1 MRYVV
6 VALAAG
12 ALVVGGCGNSD
23 SSSPAASGSSPTAS
37 TSDSVPQSATGSTWT
52 VEEAGRHYLAITK
65 KGIADI
71 NRLKALEDSAPLSDI
86 QSACGAVSDDMF
98 SMVLAAE
105 SGKWPPPVQ
114 SLMREWTQAI
124 GEQRSFFAQCARAD
138 TIADAHDALTPLGQR
153 NSADES
159 ALVRAALGL
168 SGPQA

>member
-1 MRYVV
+1 MRHVV
-6 VALAAG
+6 VALAAV
-12 ALVVGGCGNSD
+12 AMVVNGCGNND
-23 SSSPAASGSSPTAS
+23 SSSPAGSGSSPTAS
-37 TSDSVPQSATGSTWT
+37 TSDSGSQSATASTWT
-52 VEEAGRHYLAITK
+52 VEEAGRHYLAMTR

-71 NRLKALEDSAPLSDI
+71 NRLKVLEDSAPLSDI
-86 QSACGAVSDDMF
+86 QSGCGAVSDDMF
-98 SMVLAAE
+98 SMMLAAE
-105 SGKWPPPVQ
+105 SGKWPPRVQ

-124 GEQRSFFAQCARAD
+124 AEQRSFFAQCARAG

>member
-1 MRYVV
+1 MRHVV
-6 VALAAG
+6 IALAAV
-12 ALVVGGCGNSD
+12 ALVVSGCGNND
-23 SSSPAASGSSPTAS
+23 SSSPAVTGSSPTAS
-37 TSDSVPQSATGSTWT
+37 TSDSGSQSATASTWT
-52 VEEAGRHYLAITK
+52 VEEAGRHYLAMTR
-65 KGIADI
+65 KGTADI
-71 NRLKALEDSAPLSDI
+71 NRLKVLEDSTPLSDI

-98 SMVLAAE
+98 SMMLAAE
-105 SGKWPPPVQ
+105 SGKWPPRVQ

-124 GEQRSFFAQCARAD
+124 AEQRSFFAQCARAD